1 MNSSIIGKLFKRD
14 VYSATALVLMAFI
27 GLFWFFDLVREL
39 GDVGQGA
46 YKLRHAIT
54 LTLLRVPGSVAS
66 ELMPVAVLIGAVY
79 SMARLASNSEFTILR
94 GAGMTPWIALR
105 ELLSL
110 GLVIVLFTIAIGEI
124 VAPKAD
130 EAAQKILLAV
140 KGRSTASGSK
150 QLASG
155 HWVRNIR
162 ESDNTVELINVVAD
176 KSGTIKLLRIY
187 RTDTQE
193 RLLLRVESDQVTP
206 SAGNTWLL
214 GNALLVT
221 PSDEAVKTERV
232 AQWTWD
238 SVIDARVLN
247 VPAGSPED
255 MTLVNLWTT
264 SEHLKRS
271 GQATGRHDLALWKK
285 FIYPFTSLVMLALAL
300 PFAYLNAR
308 SGGVSIKVFGGIML
322 GLSFVMV
329 NGLFSQLGLLNTWPP
344 AFIASAPSL
353 LFVAIA
359 AAALARVMRMS

>member
-27 GLFWFFDLVREL
+27 SLFWFFDLVREL
-39 GDVGQGA
+39 SDVGQGA

-105 ELLSL
+105 YLLSL
-110 GLVIVLFTIAIGEI
+110 GLVIVIFTVVVGEI
-124 VAPKAD
+124 IAPKAD
-130 EAAQKILLAV
+130 ELAQKILLV
-140 KGRSTASGSK
+140 TKGKGVSNSK
-150 QLASG
+150 LASG

-162 ESDNTVELINVVAD
+162 ENDNTVETVNVVAD
-176 KSGTIKLLRIY
+176 KSGAIQSLRIY
-187 RTDTQE
+187 RFDKSA
-193 RLLLRVESDQVTP
+193 RLLLRVESDQITA
-206 SAGNTWLL
+206 STGNTWLL
-214 GNALLVT
+214 GNALVTT
-221 PSDEAVKTERV
+221 PSDEQVITQRV

-238 SVIDARVLN
+238 STIDARVLN

-255 MTLVNLWTT
+255 MTLANLWTT
-264 SEHLKRS
+264 SQHLKRS
-271 GQATGRHDLALWKK
+271 GQVAARHDLALWKK

-322 GLSFVMV
+322 GLSFVLV

-344 AFIASAPSL
+344 AFIAGAPSV
-353 LFVAIA
+353 LFIGIA
-359 AAALARVMRMS
+359 AVALTRVMKMS